1 MSNITNAFEDPGTRI
16 IDATLPDGVLGS
28 KQFSTIID
36 VLSEGEIEGFPS
48 ASGLTQGTSA
58 YNNAA
63 LKDVFMN
70 GTQVLQQNASNTTP
84 DDSDFNFQNVTFT
97 PRFGTSNQTYIP
109 GIAAIETEN
118 PVGTN
123 VTASSPVTQTI
134 SNTSVNAVRI
144 TIGFPSIQKFEDDGD
159 IVGTSVSLTM
169 KVIENDGTTTT
180 ALTDTI
186 TGRSKD
192 PYFRDYKIEFAS
204 TISFPVQVRVE
215 RDTAD
220 STESTLVDAFQWVS
234 FTEIINE
241 QRPYADIAHVGI
253 RFDAEQFPQIPTRMY
268 KIRGIKVKI
277 PHNATVQSDGSISY
291 SGTFNGTFKT
301 NKEWTSDPAWIL
313 YDLLT
318 NTRYGASLSETT
330 IDQYAFYSASVYN
343 STQVDDG
350 VGGTEPRFSCNV
362 NINNGNEAF
371 TLINDLCA
379 VMRVMP
385 FYSAGSITISQDR
398 PADPVY
404 QFTLANV
411 LDGGFT
417 YAGTSLKTRHTIVNV
432 GYFDMETQTLDY
444 ETVED
449 TTASTKYGS
458 VVKNIKSFA
467 CTSRGQAARMGRWF
481 LYNEQQS
488 SETCTFTTTLEAG
501 VLVRPGQIIQ
511 ISDPVRAGVRRGGKI
526 NTATTTSI
534 TVDNISDLPTTPTL
548 GDTISAILSDGT
560 LETGVVSDIT
570 NSVFT
575 VNSVTRAD
583 GTTNTSFTSAP
594 QTNSVWVYE
603 STALQTTTWRVV
615 NVVENDGLNY
625 TITALTHNSGKYNF
639 VEDGSALPTR
649 TVTTLTELK
658 PAPSNLVSQ
667 EQIVVLNNRAVS
679 KLIVSWTPVQGVSQ
693 YRVQH
698 RFNNGNFIT
707 QTVSRPDIEI
717 FETDIGTFEFRIF
730 SFNALGKP
738 STSPST
744 LTVNTVG
751 KTALPE
757 DPSGLTLEP
766 VSDQFV
772 RLRFNPSTSVDVL
785 HGGTVS
791 VRHTPS
797 VDPAVAT
804 FQNSTEII
812 PRLAGNITET
822 LVPALTGTYSIKFI
836 DDTGNRSKNAARIIV
851 TAPDPQ
857 PNQLVVSE
865 REDTDVPP
873 FQGEK
878 VSTFYDA
885 TFDGLL
891 LDGTLL
897 WDSITQNIDDLSN
910 IDFASPINSTGSYE
924 FKNKLDLGAIF
935 NLTLKRHFATSGL
948 LVNDLI
954 DSRTAL
960 IDTWTEF
967 DGTQA
972 DDVNAKLLV
981 ATTNIDPATS
991 VSATYEQSG
1000 TTITITKT
1008 SHGYSA
1014 GDFVVI
1020 DFTAGSATDGNYE
1033 IQTVPNANT
1042 FTVTASASATISSG
1056 TSCTYGANFT
1066 QFNTFANGE
1075 YTARGFKFKC
1085 ELESNDPAQNINVTE
1100 LGFEASV
1107 KRRTETSIGNSD
1119 ATNGLIASG
1128 TSSSGKTVTFTDPFF
1143 AGTGS
1148 LGGST
1153 SAFLPTVGI
1162 TLDGAVSGDYFK
1174 ITSIT
1179 GTQFVIEVRDINN
1192 NPKNLNFRYTAIGFG
1207 KGT

>member
-1 MSNITNAFEDPGTRI
+1 MSNITNAFEDSGTPI
-16 IDATLPDGVLGS
+16 TDATLPDGVLGS

-48 ASGLTQGTSA
+48 ASGLTQGTTA

-70 GTQVLQQNASNTTP
+70 GTQVLQQNASNTSP
-84 DDSDFNFQNVTFT
+84 NDSDFNFQNVTFT
-97 PRFGTSNQTYIP
+97 PRFGTSSQTYIP
-109 GIAAIETEN
+109 GISAIETEN

-123 VTASSPVTQTI
+123 ITASSPVTQTI
-134 SNTSVNAVRI
+134 TNTLVNAIRI
-144 TIGFPSIQKFEDDGD
+144 TIGFPSIQKFQDDGD

-215 RDTAD
+215 RNTAD
-220 STESTLVDAFQWVS
+220 STESTLVDLFQWVS

-241 QRPYADIAHVGI
+241 QRAYANVAHVGI

-277 PHNATVQSDGSISY
+277 PHNSTVRADGSISY
-291 SGTFNGTFKT
+291 SGTFNGTFKS

-343 STQVDDG
+343 STEIDDG
-350 VGGTEPRFSCNV
+350 DGGTEPRFSCNV

-432 GYFDMETQTLDY
+432 GYFDMDTQTIDY

-511 ISDPVRAGVRRGGKI
+511 IADPVRAGVRRGGKI

-534 TVDNISDLPTTPTL
+534 TVDNISDLPTTPSS

-594 QTNSVWVYE
+594 QTNSVWVYQ

-625 TITALTHNSGKYNF
+625 TVTALTHNSGKYNF

-649 TVTTLTELK
+649 TVTTLTDLK
-658 PAPSNLVSQ
+658 PSPSNLTSQ

-679 KLIVSWTPVQGVSQ
+679 KLIVSWTPVKGVSQ

-698 RFNNGNFIT
+698 RFNNGNFVT

-738 STSPST
+738 STTPST
-744 LTVNTVG
+744 VTANTVG
-751 KTALPE
+751 KTALPT
-757 DPSGLTLEP
+757 DVQNLTIEP
-766 VSDQFV
+766 YTDDFV
-772 RLRFNPSTSVDVL
+772 KLRFDKATDVDVVHGGNVVVRHSNLTDGTGTFTNSVDLIAALSGNISETLIPAIAGEVILKFRDDGGRLSSGETSVI
-785 HGGTVS
+785 VS
-791 VRHTPS
+791 PPDTQPK
-797 VDPAVAT
+797 
-804 FQNSTEII
+804 
-812 PRLAGNITET
+812 
-822 LVPALTGTYSIKFI
+822 LTAFT
-836 DDTGNRSKNAARIIV
+836 D
-851 TAPDPQ
+851 
-857 PNQLVVSE
+857 
-865 REDTDVPP
+865 REDTDATP
-873 FQGEK
+873 FGGTK
-878 VSTFYDA
+878 TNTFFSST
-885 TFDGLL
+885 
-891 LDGTLL
+891 
-897 WDSITQNIDDLSN
+897 
-910 IDFASPINSTGSYE
+910 
-924 FKNKLDLGAIF
+924 LGG
-935 NLTLKRHFATSGL
+935 LTLDSTTK
-948 LVNDLI
+948 I
-954 DSRTAL
+954 DEITAL
-960 IDTWTEF
+960 IDTISQIDFLGDVATSGTYEFASPLDLGSTMDTKLTRHFVTESF
-967 DGTQA
+967 LPNSLIDQRTA
-972 DDVNAKLLV
+972 FIDTWDDIDALTAFSTNASLLV
-981 ATTNIDPATS
+981 ATTTQDPAF
-991 VSATYEQSG
+991 ATSG
-1000 TTITITKT
+1000 TYTINNGSGSAGTIITITKS
-1008 SHGYSA
+1008 SHGYSV
-1014 GDFVVI
+1014 GSFVVVN
-1020 DFTAGSATDGNYE
+1020 FTSGTGVDGNYE
-1033 IQTVPNANT
+1033 IISKTTNT
-1042 FTVTASASATISSG
+1042 FILTSATSISTSG
-1056 TSCTYGANFT
+1056 NCAYGAEFSTFNVFT
-1066 QFNTFANGE
+1066 NGILRG
-1075 YTARGFKFKC
+1075 RGFKFKVN
-1085 ELESNDPAQNINVTE
+1085 LSTVDPAQTIILKE
-1100 LGFEASV
+1100 LGYTATLN
-1107 KRRTETSIGNSD
+1107 RRVETVN
-1119 ATNGLIASG
+1119 AVIASG
-1128 TSSSGKTVTFTDPFF
+1128 TSTKAVVFQDKFFTGFSG
-1143 AGTGS
+1143 
-1148 LGGST
+1148 T
-1153 SAFLPTVGI
+1153 SVGANSALPTIGI
-1162 TLDGAVSGDYFK
+1162 VIENAQSGDFFSLSSISSTGFSIDIKNGSSFVDRNFK
-1174 ITSIT
+1174 
-1179 GTQFVIEVRDINN
+1179 
-1192 NPKNLNFRYTAIGFG
+1192 YTAVGFG
-1207 KGT
+1207 RGS

>member
-58 YNNAA
+58 YNNSA

-70 GTQVLQQNASNTTP
+70 GTQVLQQNASNTST

-134 SNTSVNAVRI
+134 SNTSVNAIRI

-301 NKEWTSDPAWIL
+301 NKEFSSDPAWIL

-371 TLINDLCA
+371 TLVNDLCA

-444 ETVED
+444 ETV
-449 TTASTKYGS
+449 
-458 VVKNIKSFA
+458 
-467 CTSRGQAARMGRWF
+467 
-481 LYNEQQS
+481 
-488 SETCTFTTTLEAG
+488 
-501 VLVRPGQIIQ
+501 
-511 ISDPVRAGVRRGGKI
+511 
-526 NTATTTSI
+526 
-534 TVDNISDLPTTPTL
+534 
-548 GDTISAILSDGT
+548 
-560 LETGVVSDIT
+560 
-570 NSVFT
+570 
-575 VNSVTRAD
+575 
-583 GTTNTSFTSAP
+583 
-594 QTNSVWVYE
+594 
-603 STALQTTTWRVV
+603 
-615 NVVENDGLNY
+615 
-625 TITALTHNSGKYNF
+625 
-639 VEDGSALPTR
+639 
-649 TVTTLTELK
+649 
-658 PAPSNLVSQ
+658 
-667 EQIVVLNNRAVS
+667 
-679 KLIVSWTPVQGVSQ
+679 
-693 YRVQH
+693 
-698 RFNNGNFIT
+698 
-707 QTVSRPDIEI
+707 
-717 FETDIGTFEFRIF
+717 
-730 SFNALGKP
+730 
-738 STSPST
+738 
-744 LTVNTVG
+744 
-751 KTALPE
+751 
-757 DPSGLTLEP
+757 
-766 VSDQFV
+766 
-772 RLRFNPSTSVDVL
+772 
-785 HGGTVS
+785 
-791 VRHTPS
+791 
-797 VDPAVAT
+797 
-804 FQNSTEII
+804 
-812 PRLAGNITET
+812 
-822 LVPALTGTYSIKFI
+822 
-836 DDTGNRSKNAARIIV
+836 
-851 TAPDPQ
+851 
-857 PNQLVVSE
+857 
-865 REDTDVPP
+865 
-873 FQGEK
+873 
-878 VSTFYDA
+878 
-885 TFDGLL
+885 
-891 LDGTLL
+891 
-897 WDSITQNIDDLSN
+897 
-910 IDFASPINSTGSYE
+910 
-924 FKNKLDLGAIF
+924 
-935 NLTLKRHFATSGL
+935 
-948 LVNDLI
+948 
-954 DSRTAL
+954 
-960 IDTWTEF
+960 
-967 DGTQA
+967 
-972 DDVNAKLLV
+972 
-981 ATTNIDPATS
+981 
-991 VSATYEQSG
+991 
-1000 TTITITKT
+1000 
-1008 SHGYSA
+1008 
-1014 GDFVVI
+1014 
-1020 DFTAGSATDGNYE
+1020 
-1033 IQTVPNANT
+1033 
-1042 FTVTASASATISSG
+1042 
-1056 TSCTYGANFT
+1056 
-1066 QFNTFANGE
+1066 
-1075 YTARGFKFKC
+1075 
-1085 ELESNDPAQNINVTE
+1085 
-1100 LGFEASV
+1100 
-1107 KRRTETSIGNSD
+1107 
-1119 ATNGLIASG
+1119 
-1128 TSSSGKTVTFTDPFF
+1128 
-1143 AGTGS
+1143 
-1148 LGGST
+1148 
-1153 SAFLPTVGI
+1153 
-1162 TLDGAVSGDYFK
+1162 
-1174 ITSIT
+1174 
-1179 GTQFVIEVRDINN
+1179 
-1192 NPKNLNFRYTAIGFG
+1192 
-1207 KGT
+1207 